1 MKQYLLKIDFPD
13 RHEIEDF
20 LNEFK
25 DYDIDSLR
33 LKANN
38 NSHWQLL
45 VDQKQGQQTL
55 SDRWPSL
62 CQVPGYLLPPLS
74 NARQASSEATAT
86 WKAHFLHQAIGSP
99 ASWKGLDTTGGSGV
113 DTWAFEQCGAN
124 MTITEPD
131 EHLATMLHHN
141 GQVLR
146 QTRRVIQ
153 DKAES
158 LQSGRFDA
166 VFSDPSRLQ
175 NGQRVFHPNACE
187 PNAVVLMD
195 VWLTMSEHVLIKLSP
210 LLDATEAERLF
221 PQACELIWLSHN
233 REVKELLIHAKRGY
247 NSPAKRRIVEL
258 EGAGAVRH
266 DSHVMAGEIV
276 DMAGEPLAFLIDPYP
291 SVIASRGVNHL
302 ASLHGL
308 KRLHPSHGLLT
319 ASHVPA
325 DFPGRVFRLDHR
337 GKPSKS
343 DAKAGFSVITRGFP
357 QRADQIKS
365 ALQCTE
371 NKERFLIATLW
382 GDKSKGFL
390 QCTRV

>member
-1 MKQYLLKIDFPD
+1 MKHDLLNTHFPTSHD
-13 RHEIEDF
+13 IGNF
-20 LNEFK
+20 LNEYE

-38 NSHWQLL
+38 NPHWQLL
-45 VDQKQGQQTL
+45 IDQKQGQQTL
-55 SDRWPSL
+55 SQRWPSL

-124 MTITEPD
+124 MTVTEPD

-158 LQSGRFDA
+158 LQTGRFDA

-187 PNAVVLMD
+187 PNAVALMKA
-195 VWLTMSEHVLIKLSP
+195 WLTMSDHVLIKLSP

-233 REVKELLIHAKRGY
+233 REVKELLIHVERGY
-247 NSPAKRRIVEL
+247 NGPAKRRIVEL
-258 EGAGAVRH
+258 EGAGEVRH
-266 DSHVMAGEIV
+266 DSPVMAGEIV
-276 DMAGEPLAFLIDPYP
+276 DMATEPLAFLIDPYP
-291 SVIASRGVNHL
+291 SVLASRGVNHL

-308 KRLHPSHGLLT
+308 KRLHPSHSLLT
-319 ASHVPA
+319 ASHIPA
-325 DFPGRVFRLDHR
+325 DFPGRVFRLDHK
-337 GKPSKS
+337 GKPIKS
-343 DAKAGFSVITRGFP
+343 DAKAGFSVISRGFP

-365 ALQCTE
+365 ALKCTE
-371 NKERFLIATLW
+371 NEERFLIATLW
-382 GDKSKGFL
+382 GNKSKGLL